1 MKVQVIGKGNV
12 GTQFARIFGV
22 KPIPPRTL
30 EGLTDDA
37 DLYIIAVSDSAVEEV
52 AKNLPKVDGVVVHT
66 TGSVPMNV
74 LKNIDCK
81 GYGVLYPFQT
91 ISKKRPLDAK
101 DIPLLIEA
109 CNPETEK
116 FLANTAKKF
125 GFQQI
130 QQADSKKRGI
140 VHLTGTFAC
149 NFTNAMIA
157 ISQKI
162 LREAGIEEA
171 IVNPLIAETF
181 EKIKAIPAKEAQTG
195 PAIRKDYPTMQKHTV
210 LLEAMGLNSEKDI
223 YNVISDYIVN
233 EKA

>member
-1 MKVQVIGKGNV
+1 MKVQVIGRGNV

-22 KPIPPRTL
+22 KPIPPKTL
-30 EGLTDDA
+30 EGLDNDA

-66 TGSVPMNV
+66 TGSVPMDV
-74 LKNIDCK
+74 LSQVDCK

-91 ISKKRPLDAK
+91 ISKQRQLDAK

-109 CNPETEK
+109 CNEETAGFISDIAQKHGFEK
-116 FLANTAKKF
+116 
-125 GFQQI
+125 I
-130 QQADSKKRGI
+130 QMADSKRRGI

-162 LREAGIEEA
+162 LNEAGINEDV
-171 IVNPLIAETF
+171 VNPLIAETF
-181 EKIKAIPAKEAQTG
+181 EKIKSIPARDAQTG
-195 PAIRKDYPTMQKHTV
+195 PAIRKDYPTLRKHSA
-210 LLEAMGLNSEKDI
+210 LLDAMGMDSEREI
-223 YNVISDYIVN
+223 YKVISDYIIS
-233 EKA
+233 EEA